1 MNYTARQGEI
11 PLTNNETI
19 IKINEAASKGYRFE
33 MEVLGAFKGSTLY
46 QQDKDIR
53 MIAGTKGYCDGIIY
67 HAPKRDNHEF
77 DLNRIIMEIEVKLRN
92 GIGRE
97 DRATLIDVMKGTSVQ
112 QFLKGSTKAF
122 PNAYNRVLVLGLV
135 KDFGSQN
142 ANGLSSYDL
151 YGSIGVVFF
160 RKIRLAASE
169 YRYDQ
174 VIRFYDS
181 FSAFNSDLYLATS
194 SEDYFDRL
202 NGSSSTKKYFE
213 MISLGKLKELSF
225 VILDSLNDFT
235 AVEEQIFRKIL
246 GHQIKIGVDNTFKSM
261 NSLVGNNNAT
271 TYMKRLFE
279 NEWILRHQKTYRVNF
294 PRIIEDLFQTSSS
307 INVNAIMREAG
318 LNV

>member
-11 PLTNNETI
+11 PLVNNESI
-19 IKINEAASKGYRFE
+19 IKVNGPASKGHRFE

-46 QQDKDIR
+46 QQDRDIR
-53 MIAGTKGYCDGIIY
+53 MITGTKGYCDGIIY
-67 HAPKRDNHEF
+67 HAPKRDDHEF
-77 DLNRIIMEIEVKLRN
+77 NLNRIIMEIEVKLRN

-97 DRATLIDVMKGTSVQ
+97 DRSILIDVMKERSVQ

-160 RKIRLAASE
+160 RKVRLTASD

-181 FSAFNSDLYLATS
+181 FGAFNSDIYLATS
-194 SEDYFDRL
+194 SDDYFDRL
-202 NGSSSTKKYFE
+202 NGSSATKKYFE
-213 MISLGKLKELSF
+213 MMSLGKFKELSF
-225 VILDSLNDFT
+225 VILDNLNDFT
-235 AVEEQIFRKIL
+235 AVEEQVFRKIL
-246 GHQIKIGVDNTFKSM
+246 GHQIKIGVNNSFKAM
-261 NSLVGNNNAT
+261 NSLVGNSNAT
-271 TYMKRLFE
+271 TYMKRLFD
-279 NEWILRHQKTYRVNF
+279 NEWILRNQNEYRVNF

-318 LNV
+318 FNV

>member
-53 MIAGTKGYCDGIIY
+53 MIAGDKGYCDGILY
-67 HAPKRDNHEF
+67 HAPKRDDHEYEK
-77 DLNRIIMEIEVKLRN
+77 NRIVMEIEVKLRN

-97 DRATLIDVMKGTSVQ
+97 DREVLINVMKEKSIQ
-112 QFLKGSTKAF
+112 HFLKSSTTAF

-135 KDFGSQN
+135 KDLGSQN
-142 ANGLSSYDL
+142 ATGLPSYDL

-160 RKIRLAASE
+160 RKVRLGAND

-194 SEDYFDRL
+194 SDDYFDRL
-202 NGSSSTKKYFE
+202 NGSSSAKKYFD
-213 MISLGKLKELSF
+213 MMTRGKYSELSF
-225 VILDSLNDFT
+225 LILDNIKDFT
-235 AVEEQIFRKIL
+235 ATEEQVFRKIL
-246 GHQIKIGVDNTFKSM
+246 SHQIKIGVDKTFKAM
-261 NSLVGNNNAT
+261 NSLVKNGNAT

-279 NEWILRHQKTYRVNF
+279 NGWILRDRQAYRVDF
-294 PRIIEDLFQTSSS
+294 HRIIEDLFTTSSS

-318 LNV
+318 FNV

>member
-97 DRATLIDVMKGTSVQ
+97 DRATLIDVMKGSSVQ

-135 KDFGSQN
+135 
-142 ANGLSSYDL
+142 
-151 YGSIGVVFF
+151 
-160 RKIRLAASE
+160 
-169 YRYDQ
+169 
-174 VIRFYDS
+174 
-181 FSAFNSDLYLATS
+181 
-194 SEDYFDRL
+194 
-202 NGSSSTKKYFE
+202 
-213 MISLGKLKELSF
+213 
-225 VILDSLNDFT
+225 
-235 AVEEQIFRKIL
+235 
-246 GHQIKIGVDNTFKSM
+246 
-261 NSLVGNNNAT
+261 
-271 TYMKRLFE
+271 
-279 NEWILRHQKTYRVNF
+279 
-294 PRIIEDLFQTSSS
+294 
-307 INVNAIMREAG
+307 
-318 LNV
+318 